1 MIWTKAESLVLF
13 TFLWSDFT
21 LSLRENWF
29 NTYEEET
36 KKEGIGIPEWIHMIA
51 HLTFSVLSWSNMEKL
66 CPRNYFQQVESRS
79 EVRTSYERTETTSK
93 GALASF
99 VSDPCDSKGHFSPRP
114 KSQEEDDVVE
124 LKNSWLNVNFTSG
137 RQSTGNY
144 DYAVLC

>member
-1 MIWTKAESLVLF
+1 M
-13 TFLWSDFT
+13 
-21 LSLRENWF
+21 
-29 NTYEEET
+29 
-36 KKEGIGIPEWIHMIA
+36 HMIA

-79 EVRTSYERTETTSK
+79 DLRTSYERTETTSK

-114 KSQEEDDVVE
+114 KSQEEDDWVE

-137 RQSTGNY
+137 RQSTGKY
-144 DYAVLC
+144 HFRVLCWVIFYIQHIFIYNLIWIVIFRNHEVCIFKTF